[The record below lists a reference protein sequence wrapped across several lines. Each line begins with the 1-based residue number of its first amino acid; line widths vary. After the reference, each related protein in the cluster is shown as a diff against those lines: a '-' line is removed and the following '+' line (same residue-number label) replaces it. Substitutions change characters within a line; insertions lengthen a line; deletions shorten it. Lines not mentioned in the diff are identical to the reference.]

1 MPKMVTQL
9 NDTQIKNA
17 KPKEKDYQLS
27 DGQGLFLLVKTSSA
41 KWWRF
46 NYVSPNDGKRKLLS
60 LGTYPEIS
68 LAKARARRDEARQK
82 IAVGIDPSDERQQ
95 IKQSKKEEQ
104 EKTETTF
111 QSVVDEFFA
120 SRKKIWSDSNYH
132 KNYSALR
139 RDILPVFAD
148 RAMNEITKQEFLQA
162 IKKIEQRGATRAS
175 RDTFNLCGQIWR
187 YAVTHDKVEHN
198 IVGDIDRQS
207 ALQPHKTTHFRTIT
221 DTRRVGQLLHAID
234 EYDGSYIVKCA
245 LRLAPMLFLRPSELG
260 GLMWEE
266 VNMEASELRIKPE
279 RMKMRQLHIVPLA
292 KQAKAILK
300 DIQTLT
306 GDGIFAFPS
315 RISTIKPIS
324 ENTLNQ
330 ALKRIDFGDEIV
342 AHGFRAM
349 ASTLLNEQKGTH
361 GFNSDVI
368 ERQLAHGERNSVR
381 ASYNHAEYLA
391 ERKKLMQWWA
401 DYLDELASLSV

>member
-1 MPKMVTQL
+1 
-9 NDTQIKNA
+9 
-17 KPKEKDYQLS
+17 
-27 DGQGLFLLVKTSSA
+27 
-41 KWWRF
+41 
-46 NYVSPNDGKRKLLS
+46 
-60 LGTYPEIS
+60 
-68 LAKARARRDEARQK
+68 
-82 IAVGIDPSDERQQ
+82 
-95 IKQSKKEEQ
+95 
-104 EKTETTF
+104 
-111 QSVVDEFFA
+111 
-120 SRKKIWSDSNYH
+120 
-132 KNYSALR
+132 
-139 RDILPVFAD
+139 
-148 RAMNEITKQEFLQA
+148 
-162 IKKIEQRGATRAS
+162 
-175 RDTFNLCGQIWR
+175 
-187 YAVTHDKVEHN
+187 
-198 IVGDIDRQS
+198 
-207 ALQPHKTTHFRTIT
+207 
-221 DTRRVGQLLHAID
+221 
-234 EYDGSYIVKCA
+234 
-245 LRLAPMLFLRPSELG
+245 
-260 GLMWEE
+260 
-266 VNMEASELRIKPE
+266 MEASELRIKPE

-349 ASTLLNEQKGTH
+349 ASTLLNEQKGAH

-401 DYLDELASLSV
+401 DYLDGLRSIN